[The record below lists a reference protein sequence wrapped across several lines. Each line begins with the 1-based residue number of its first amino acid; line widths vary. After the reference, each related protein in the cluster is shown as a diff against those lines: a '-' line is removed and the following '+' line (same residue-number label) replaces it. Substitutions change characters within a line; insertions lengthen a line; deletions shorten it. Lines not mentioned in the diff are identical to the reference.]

1 MCHAPWCSEGPALQL
16 VGAGTATANLD
27 LPRHQCLEGSSRQP
41 RRVSLSE
48 KGVPHRPCFW
58 GTKEQRGFESPIEFP
73 GAPVRVGGEWCPR
86 GSWQAGT
93 APGGG
98 DPGFCRSVWGAQ
110 DTVENRCWREAL
122 HRGAGLRGAARDG
135 SVCPAVVSTRQ
146 QLQVPGPLLLQP
158 RPPPPA
164 PAVPE
169 GKGAGGGTSG
179 GRQAHGRPK
188 KEKLQARGGC
198 SEPGW
203 KPPTA
208 FIHLEMK

>member
-1 MCHAPWCSEGPALQL
+1 MPEGELASRHGSWWGGSRILSLCLGGTGHSREPVLEGGAPQRGRAQGGGQGWVCVPRSCQHQT
-16 VGAGTATANLD
+16 TATGA
-27 LPRHQCLEGSSRQP
+27 R
-41 RRVSLSE
+41 
-48 KGVPHRPCFW
+48 
-58 GTKEQRGFESPIEFP
+58 SPSP
-73 GAPVRVGGEWCPR
+73 P
-86 GSWQAGT
+86 
-93 APGGG
+93 
-98 DPGFCRSVWGAQ
+98 
-110 DTVENRCWREAL
+110 
-122 HRGAGLRGAARDG
+122 AA
-135 SVCPAVVSTRQ
+135 
-146 QLQVPGPLLLQP
+146 
-158 RPPPPA
+158 PPPPA

>member
-1 MCHAPWCSEGPALQL
+1 MGLCAPQL
-16 VGAGTATANLD
+16 SAPDNSYRCQV
-27 LPRHQCLEGSSRQP
+27 PFSSSR
-41 RRVSLSE
+41 
-48 KGVPHRPCFW
+48 
-58 GTKEQRGFESPIEFP
+58 
-73 GAPVRVGGEWCPR
+73 A
-86 GSWQAGT
+86 
-93 APGGG
+93 
-98 DPGFCRSVWGAQ
+98 
-110 DTVENRCWREAL
+110 
-122 HRGAGLRGAARDG
+122 
-135 SVCPAVVSTRQ
+135 
-146 QLQVPGPLLLQP
+146 
-158 RPPPPA
+158 PPPA